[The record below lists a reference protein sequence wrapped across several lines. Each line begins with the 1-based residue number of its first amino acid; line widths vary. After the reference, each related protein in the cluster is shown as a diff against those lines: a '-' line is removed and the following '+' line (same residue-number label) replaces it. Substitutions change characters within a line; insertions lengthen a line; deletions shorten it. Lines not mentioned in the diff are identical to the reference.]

1 MFAKATREKIALK
14 LAVTGPSGSGKTMS
28 ALRLASGLGKKIAV
42 IDTENGSAS
51 LYADS
56 VEFDVAVLEAPY
68 TVKKYVEAIKAAQAA
83 GYEVVVIDSLSHEW
97 AGEGG
102 LLDQK
107 TAKEMAGQN
116 GFTAWGQLGQQHE
129 ILKTAILKS
138 PLHIVCTMRSK
149 QDYDMKKDAN
159 NKVVVTKLGMA
170 PIQREGMEY
179 EFTTVWDVDMAHRAT
194 TTKDRTGLFT
204 DEIAQITE
212 EHGTRLLDWLKT
224 AKTPV
229 ETAPVPTAKQMAS
242 ANLKAVVAAAG
253 YTGPFK
259 AICAALLPL
268 CPLEQWTAGTFLNA
282 ANVTEEEMQSAIA
295 SLKPKETPAASAE
308 QITPRPIRYESD
320 TSAVVAGAG
329 NASSLYVAPA
339 DDEDDDREASE
350 PLKLVTSALARPAA
364 SAGASSTVAAIVG

>member
-1 MFAKATREKIALK
+1 MFSKATREKIALK

-224 AKTPV
+224 AKTP
-229 ETAPVPTAKQMAS
+229 APSVAADEPAITKAAAAS
-242 ANLKAVVAAAG
+242 ALKVTVSVAG

-259 AICAALLPL
+259 DICSALIPSVPL
-268 CPLEQWTAGTFLNA
+268 AEWTAETFMQA
-282 ANVTEEEMQSAIA
+282 AEVGEEKMQAAIA
-295 SLKPKETPAASAE
+295 SLKPKETPAAPAE
-308 QITPRPIRYESD
+308 PITPRPIRYESD
-320 TSAVVAGAG
+320 NSAIVAGA
-329 NASSLYVAPA
+329 ADAASLYVAPPQG
-339 DDEDDDREASE
+339 DEEVSE
-350 PLKLVTSALARPAA
+350 PLKMVSSAPVPVG
-364 SAGASSTVAAIVG
+364 AGASSTVAAMIG